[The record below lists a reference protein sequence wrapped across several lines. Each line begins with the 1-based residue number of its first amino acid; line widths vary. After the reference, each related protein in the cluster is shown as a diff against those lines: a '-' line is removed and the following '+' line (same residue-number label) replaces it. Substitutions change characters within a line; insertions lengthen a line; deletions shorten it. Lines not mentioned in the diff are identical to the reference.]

1 MSVLVSS
8 KAVGLVKLRDL
19 FQEPTCYS
27 VGDIAVRL
35 GISQRT
41 AQRWLY
47 DLDEIGCAV
56 EMVRVGGR
64 ERYRG
69 MRR

>member
-1 MSVLVSS
+1 
-8 KAVGLVKLRDL
+8 L

-27 VGDIAVRL
+27 VGDLAARL

-56 EMVRVGGR
+56 EMVKVGGR